1 MKKSEIKK
9 VTALLPKHISKEVFF
24 ALLCCAIASLTI
36 IEPIVLSKLIESATN
51 QFEQIRY
58 IYVVE
63 SILIFVTRVG
73 LTYYKQTSLVR
84 YRNRCILQLSNKMV
98 SHLLRVKA
106 SYYDD
111 WTASYATSRVID
123 ELSNINGIL
132 PRFLFDGI
140 LSAMICIIIFALMI
154 SQSWIIGLLTM
165 AFVVADYFVAFRLPL
180 TKIYKQ
186 YNETMANTKS
196 QTNNLFQGII
206 QVKMGDSFQRE
217 EGIYDAT
224 LKKALNILS
233 KKTIFS
239 QFQHLTNSVCRQF
252 GYLLVIV
259 ISAIQ
264 ISTER
269 ITLAQFTMLLSLYNL
284 FWNHTIEAENVIP
297 LYKYGKVTSD
307 RVFEVLEM
315 DIENGIDCVDPH
327 EKITSVHFKNVSF
340 AYNQDRPILNQLTFS
355 AQSGNIVALA
365 GYSGCGKSTALK
377 ILLGFIDRD
386 DGDIILNE
394 QKADVSTL
402 VSLRPK
408 IAYIGQHSFLFNR
421 SLRDNLLY
429 YVADNSTNEQ
439 KVLEYIRSFAL
450 DEMVNSLPAG
460 LDYVLGD
467 NSNTISVGER
477 QRLCIIR
484 ELMKEPDI
492 LIMDECTSSLDPE
505 TERKVFHILKKLSNN
520 MVIIQVAHRPS
531 ALSYSDIVFV
541 LENGCVVASGKHS
554 SLLQTSSFYQTL
566 LATMKNGV

>member
-1 MKKSEIKK
+1 
-9 VTALLPKHISKEVFF
+9 
-24 ALLCCAIASLTI
+24 
-36 IEPIVLSKLIESATN
+36 
-51 QFEQIRY
+51 
-58 IYVVE
+58 
-63 SILIFVTRVG
+63 
-73 LTYYKQTSLVR
+73 
-84 YRNRCILQLSNKMV
+84 
-98 SHLLRVKA
+98 
-106 SYYDD
+106 
-111 WTASYATSRVID
+111 
-123 ELSNINGIL
+123 
-132 PRFLFDGI
+132 
-140 LSAMICIIIFALMI
+140 
-154 SQSWIIGLLTM
+154 
-165 AFVVADYFVAFRLPL
+165 
-180 TKIYKQ
+180 
-186 YNETMANTKS
+186 
-196 QTNNLFQGII
+196 
-206 QVKMGDSFQRE
+206 
-217 EGIYDAT
+217 
-224 LKKALNILS
+224 
-233 KKTIFS
+233 
-239 QFQHLTNSVCRQF
+239 
-252 GYLLVIV
+252 
-259 ISAIQ
+259 
-264 ISTER
+264 
-269 ITLAQFTMLLSLYNL
+269 
-284 FWNHTIEAENVIP
+284 
-297 LYKYGKVTSD
+297 
-307 RVFEVLEM
+307 M
-315 DIENGIDCVDPH
+315 DIENGIDCVDSH

-377 ILLGFIDRD
+377 ILWGFIDRD

-439 KVLEYIRSFAL
+439 KALEYIKSFAL
-450 DEMVNSLPAG
+450 DEMVNSLPEG